1 MQSYSEQMLT
11 YLHKEELVEAQ
22 YMLIKALKHDS
33 EEMLLELGEELLSL
47 GFLTEA
53 KQIFEDLFIRF
64 PDWEELNLSLA
75 EIAIENDLIDDA
87 FTYLENISVESEHY
101 VHSLLI
107 CADLYQLLG
116 IPEVSEVK
124 LKEAQ
129 QLSPE
134 EPLILFALGELYFSS
149 GQLKG
154 AVSIYMELLA
164 KEIQQIAGTSI
175 NERIGNCLSSLGN
188 FEEAVSFLEKAL
200 AEEQTDDRLFQ
211 LGYTYLQ
218 IDENQKAISLLQQL
232 RLLNPTYQTLY
243 LPLAQALQTEELLEE
258 AEAVLTE
265 GIKENPY
272 QVELFHLAAEN
283 SYRLHAS
290 QRAEQLLKQALA
302 IGKKSDETRLTLS
315 NLYLEQER
323 YEEIVELLQSMEETS
338 HPYSLWNLAHAYSQL
353 EQYEFARNYYE
364 EAYLELSHEPEFLKE
379 YALFLREE
387 GAFEQMETVLMQ
399 YLKYESLDDDI
410 QMLLEEIQER

>member
-11 YLHKEELVEAQ
+11 YLHKEDLVEAQ
-22 YMLIKALKHDS
+22 YMLIEALKNDS

-53 KQIFEDLFIRF
+53 KQIFDELFIRF
-64 PDWEELNLSLA
+64 PNWEELNLPLA
-75 EIAIENDLIDDA
+75 EIAIENDLIDEA
-87 FTYLENISVESEHY
+87 FTYLENISIESEHY
-101 VHSLLI
+101 IQSLLI

-116 IPEVSEVK
+116 IPEVSEAK

-134 EPLILFALGELYFSS
+134 EPLILFALGELYFSN
-149 GQLKG
+149 GQLKA

-164 KEIQQIAGTSI
+164 REIQQLAGVSI
-175 NERIGNCLSSLGN
+175 NERLGNCLSSLGS
-188 FEEAVSFLEKAL
+188 FEEAVTFLEKAL
-200 AEEQTDDRLFQ
+200 IEEQTDDRLFQ

-232 RLLNPTYQTLY
+232 RLLNPTYQALY

-258 AEAVLTE
+258 AQDVLTE

-290 QRAEQLLKQALA
+290 QQAEKLLKQALT
-302 IGKKSDETRLTLS
+302 IGEKSDETRLTLS
-315 NLYLEQER
+315 NLYLEQGR
-323 YEEIVELLQSMEETS
+323 YEEIVTLLQSMEEAS

-353 EQYEFARNYYE
+353 EQYEFAKNYYE

-379 YALFLREE
+379 YAIFLREE
-387 GAFEQMETVLMQ
+387 GAFDQMQTVLTE
-399 YLKYESLDDDI
+399 YLKHESLDDEI